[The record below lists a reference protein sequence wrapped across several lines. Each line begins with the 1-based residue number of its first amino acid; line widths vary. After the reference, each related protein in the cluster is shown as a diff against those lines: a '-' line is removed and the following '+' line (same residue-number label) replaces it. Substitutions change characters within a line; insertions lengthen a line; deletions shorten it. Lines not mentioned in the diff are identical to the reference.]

1 MPFHGQLR
9 QLRAWSDRPGRR
21 GPRAKKG
28 GVYETD
34 RQKSVKK
41 QKDMCRQNA
50 LATWRNR
57 KTRVRR
63 EQRRRARLHVQAVSE
78 VPSPHM
84 IQRGGEKKRKKRR
97 VRQKFG
103 RTIRRIK
110 RHKQRRQEH
119 NKQIWQELHTT
130 WLKKDSMEDPSVQ
143 PAMEKVTKS
152 SMTPADSAMIQRSNE
167 NQY

>member
-21 GPRAKKG
+21 DPRAKKG
-28 GVYETD
+28 GVYEMD
-34 RQKSVKK
+34 RQKSVQK

-57 KTRVRR
+57 KTRTRR
-63 EQRRRARLHVQAVSE
+63 EWRRRARLHAQAASE
-78 VPSPHM
+78 AQSPHM
-84 IQRGGEKKRKKRR
+84 MQRGGEKKKRR
-97 VRQKFG
+97 EECGGNLARPSVASSEQ
-103 RTIRRIK
+103 
-110 RHKQRRQEH
+110 KQRRQER

-143 PAMEKVTKS
+143 PAMEKVTES
-152 SMTPADSAMIQRSNE
+152 SMTPADSDMIQRSNE